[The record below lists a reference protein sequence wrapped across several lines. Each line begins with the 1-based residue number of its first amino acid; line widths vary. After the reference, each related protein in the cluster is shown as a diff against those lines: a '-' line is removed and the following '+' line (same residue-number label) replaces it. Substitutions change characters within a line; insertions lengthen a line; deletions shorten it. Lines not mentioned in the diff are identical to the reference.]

1 MGFIAAHISEDYE
14 DFKFK
19 SRPLNFIIMRTMRS
33 LKTRGMQLTHA
44 SEDYEECE
52 FKRRVVGMA
61 AHLNEDYEDF
71 KFKTRPQ
78 NFILMRTMR
87 SLNSR
92 VGWDSLLHILVR
104 TMRTSNSRVGL

>member
-33 LKTRGMQLTHA
+33 LKTGGMQLTHA
-44 SEDYEECE
+44 SEDYEEYE

-92 VGWDSLLHILVR
+92 V
-104 TMRTSNSRVGL
+104 

>member
-1 MGFIAAHISEDYE
+1 
-14 DFKFK
+14 
-19 SRPLNFIIMRTMRS
+19 MRTMRS
-33 LKTRGMQLTHA
+33 LKTGGMQLTHD
-44 SEDYEECE
+44 SEDYEEYE

-71 KFKTRPQ
+71 KFKNRPE

-92 VGWDSLLHILVR
+92 VGWYSLLHIFVR
-104 TMRTSNSRVGL
+104 TMRTSNSREGLKILF